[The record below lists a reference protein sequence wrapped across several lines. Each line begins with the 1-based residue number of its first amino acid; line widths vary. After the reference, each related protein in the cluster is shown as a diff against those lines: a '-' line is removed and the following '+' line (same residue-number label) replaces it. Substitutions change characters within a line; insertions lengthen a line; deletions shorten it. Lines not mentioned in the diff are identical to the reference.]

1 MKVLIVSKKNIDH
14 SKGDIVTLQKILD
27 KNKFEYQSIGYDD
40 IEEFYNLI
48 HKENFKNTFEL
59 LISFGGDGTIL
70 KAARI
75 ARKLDIPILG
85 INAGTVGFLTS
96 VNDMNDVDEAI
107 NNIKHNKYS
116 FENRYMLKVEV
127 KRGKKSILKS
137 YAVNEATI
145 ATNNLAKIGKYK
157 VAIEDLNKPFNEY
170 RADGL
175 IVASPTGSTAHSL
188 SVGGPIVAPDVNCIL
203 ITAIFPHAFNQ
214 RSLVVNGDETVY
226 IENLSDHQIL
236 DIDGRVSIDLNK
248 NDIII
253 VSKLK
258 KVIKYIVFEKNNFFA
273 NVKNKIKR
281 I

>member
-48 HKENFKNTFEL
+48 HKENFKNTFKL

-248 NDIII
+248 NDVII

>member
-1 MKVLIVSKKNIDH
+1 MKVLIVSKKNIDY

-48 HKENFKNTFEL
+48 HKENFKNTFKL

>member
-48 HKENFKNTFEL
+48 HKENFKNTFKL

-203 ITAIFPHAFNQ
+203 ITDIFPHAFNQ

-248 NDIII
+248 NDVII

>member
-27 KNKFEYQSIGYDD
+27 NNKFEYQSIGYDD

-48 HKENFKNTFEL
+48 HKENFKNTFKL

>member
-48 HKENFKNTFEL
+48 HKENFKNTFKL

-236 DIDGRVSIDLNK
+236 DIDGRVSMDLNK

>member
-48 HKENFKNTFEL
+48 HKENFKNTFKL

-145 ATNNLAKIGKYK
+145 ATNNLA
-157 VAIEDLNKPFNEY
+157 
-170 RADGL
+170 
-175 IVASPTGSTAHSL
+175 
-188 SVGGPIVAPDVNCIL
+188 PDEIPR
-203 ITAIFPHAFNQ
+203 T
-214 RSLVVNGDETVY
+214 
-226 IENLSDHQIL
+226 
-236 DIDGRVSIDLNK
+236 
-248 NDIII
+248 
-253 VSKLK
+253 
-258 KVIKYIVFEKNNFFA
+258 
-273 NVKNKIKR
+273 
-281 I
+281 

>member
-48 HKENFKNTFEL
+48 HKENFKNTFKL

-127 KRGKKSILKS
+127 KRGEKSILKS